1 MVVTVDKGIVD
12 SIRKDGCIA
21 KKCNNHHFYLNLVGY
36 HAVIHSRFNFVRSHT
51 NTILI
56 RIKESN

>member
-21 KKCNNHHFYLNLVGY
+21 KKCNNHQFLSKLG
-36 HAVIHSRFNFVRSHT
+36 
-51 NTILI
+51 
-56 RIKESN
+56 RISCRDPLEI